1 MPKMEPIIALYP
13 NGLREFVAITSELMP
28 NAGNNAMYTSGCP
41 KNQNKCWYKI
51 GLPPVT
57 SNASPPMKMSLR

>member
-1 MPKMEPIIALYP
+1 M
-13 NGLREFVAITSELMP
+13 GFREFVAITSELMP
-28 NAGNNAMYTSGCP
+28 KAGSNTMYTSGWP

-57 SNASPPMKMSLR
+57 SRASPPMKMSLK